1 MSEIKGQVLGV
12 ILVLTLFGVISG
24 VLTAA
29 FNAYKVKIKEE
40 TEDLTDIDL
49 SDASFNHEYLTF

>member
-29 FNAYKVKIKEE
+29 FNAYKLKIKEE
-40 TEDLTDIDL
+40 SENITDIDL
-49 SDASFNHEYLTF
+49 SGASLVNDYLTY